1 MSIVANPVEL
11 IVDGRVAPAW
21 RGTEDAAADE
31 LAGRL
36 AEHLVA
42 TALVRK
48 SIDDPVPFP
57 VWWQVADALRSAVLA
72 PRDQGV
78 EEVDAAI
85 AALVQ
90 NVEGLAVAPPVVV
103 PVDADEAA
111 RSLRTAQVLVAR
123 LMFATTATSP
133 TLLHVRLVRLR
144 RALLAAA

>member
-1 MSIVANPVEL
+1 
-11 IVDGRVAPAW
+11 
-21 RGTEDAAADE
+21 
-31 LAGRL
+31 
-36 AEHLVA
+36 
-42 TALVRK
+42 
-48 SIDDPVPFP
+48 
-57 VWWQVADALRSAVLA
+57 VLA
-72 PRDQGV
+72 PRDQAV

>member
-1 MSIVANPVEL
+1 MTIAANPVEL

-21 RGTEDAAADE
+21 RGADDAAGDE

-48 SIDDPVPFP
+48 SVEDPVPFA
-57 VWWQVADALRSAVLA
+57 VWWQVADALRAAVLA
-72 PRDQGV
+72 PRAAAV

-90 NVEGLAVAPPVVV
+90 NVAGLAVAPPVVV
-103 PVDADEAA
+103 PVARDEAA

-144 RALLAAA
+144 RALLAAS

>member
-1 MSIVANPVEL
+1 MTVAAKPVEL

-21 RGTEDAAADE
+21 RGTDDSAADE

-42 TALVRK
+42 MALVRK
-48 SIDDPVPFP
+48 SITDPVPFP
-57 VWWQVADALRSAVLA
+57 VWWQVADALRAAVLT
-72 PRDQGV
+72 PRDPAA

-90 NVEGLAVAPPVVV
+90 SVPGLAVAPPVVV
-103 PVDADEAA
+103 PVDRDEAA

-144 RALLAAA
+144 RALVAAS

>member
-11 IVDGRVAPAW
+11 VVDGRVAPAW

-48 SIDDPVPFP
+48 SVDDPVPFQ
-57 VWWQVADALRSAVLA
+57 VWWQVADALRAAVLA
-72 PRDQGV
+72 PHDQAV

-90 NVEGLAVAPPVVV
+90 NVDGLAVAPPVVV
-103 PVDADEAA
+103 PVAADEAA

-144 RALLAAA
+144 RALLAAG